1 MQSSISPPSTTN
13 HVVMA
18 HIPVLEQVNQVKK
31 ARSVQPPKGIHFD
44 TRSAFEEVPRAS
56 VPSFDSSYDW
66 RSSRGRFVAFVRRS
80 VVGTC

>member
-18 HIPVLEQVNQVKK
+18 HIPVLEQVNQVEK

-44 TRSAFEEVPRAS
+44 RRSAFEKEPRAS
-56 VPSFDSSYDW
+56 VLSFDSSYA
-66 RSSRGRFVAFVRRS
+66 GTLRFAVLWHS
-80 VVGTC
+80 

>member
-1 MQSSISPPSTTN
+1 MQSSVSPPSTTN

-18 HIPVLEQVNQVKK
+18 HIPVLEQVNQVEK

-44 TRSAFEEVPRAS
+44 MRSAFEKEPRAS
-56 VPSFDSSYDW
+56 VPSFDLSYAGTL
-66 RSSRGRFVAFVRRS
+66 RVAVLAFVRRS